1 MLPSPEQR
9 LYSACLWQYIRDLG
23 IPPDASHGDEGEAM
37 ADLLGD
43 QRILRHLCD
52 QAGRDFDRVS
62 RTLIRYAQANEVKA
76 AIQRARR
83 SIRQQKPRPKKEA
96 RA

>member
-9 LYSACLWQYIRDLG
+9 LYSACLWQYIRDLA
-23 IPPDASHGDEGEAM
+23 IPPDASHGDQGEAM

-52 QAGRDFDRVS
+52 QGGRDFERVS
-62 RTLIRYAQANEVKA
+62 RTLIRYAQAAGIKA
-76 AIQRARR
+76 AIHTARR
-83 SIRQQKPRPKKEA
+83 SIRQQKPRPTKEA
-96 RA
+96 EA